1 MNPKSLQTLKLKLGD
16 EALSLISNH
25 NFLPLFRK
33 WQKQEPKLFAQSVK
47 MVKTMQKQGKIRDK
61 QKYFASIWSN
71 KNANKTLDII
81 RGFLARVK
89 SKLAEKREDKRKNEE
104 INQFEREFNGAGYA
118 KFQQLKAIKLSKQF
132 Q

>member
-61 QKYFASIWSN
+61 QKYFASIWGN

-104 INQFEREFNGAGYA
+104 INQFEREFNSAGYT
-118 KFQQLKAIKLSKQF
+118 KFQQMKKRFAKLQ
-132 Q
+132 

>member
-16 EALSLISNH
+16 EALSLIDN
-25 NFLPLFRK
+25 NNYLPLFRK

-47 MVKTMQKQGKIRDK
+47 MVKNMKKQGKVRNI

-89 SKLAEKREDKRKNEE
+89 SKLAEKREDEE

-118 KFQQLKAIKLSKQF
+118 KFQQLKRTKLSRQF

>member
-1 MNPKSLQTLKLKLGD
+1 MAKARAKAFCSICKNGKNY
-16 EALSLISNH
+16 A
-25 NFLPLFRK
+25 
-33 WQKQEPKLFAQSVK
+33 
-47 MVKTMQKQGKIRDK
+47 KT
-61 QKYFASIWSN
+61 IWSN

-89 SKLAEKREDKRKNEE
+89 SKLAEKREDKRRNEE
-104 INQFEREFNGAGYA
+104 IDQLEREFNGAGYA

>member
-1 MNPKSLQTLKLKLGD
+1 
-16 EALSLISNH
+16 
-25 NFLPLFRK
+25 
-33 WQKQEPKLFAQSVK
+33 
-47 MVKTMQKQGKIRDK
+47 MQKQGKIRDK

-104 INQFEREFNGAGYA
+104 INQFEREFNGAGYT
-118 KFQQLKAIKLSKQF
+118 KFQKMKKRFAKLQ
-132 Q
+132 

>member
-104 INQFEREFNGAGYA
+104 TSQFEREFNGTGYA
-118 KFQQLKAIKLSKQF
+118 KFQQLKAMKLAKQF

>member
-47 MVKTMQKQGKIRDK
+47 MVKIMQKQGKIRDK

-89 SKLAEKREDKRKNEE
+89 SKLAEK
-104 INQFEREFNGAGYA
+104 
-118 KFQQLKAIKLSKQF
+118 
-132 Q
+132 

>member
-1 MNPKSLQTLKLKLGD
+1 MNPKSLQTLKLKLGN

-47 MVKTMQKQGKIRDK
+47 MVKNMEKQGKIRDE

-81 RGFLARVK
+81 RGFLARLK

-104 INQFEREFNGAGYA
+104 INQFERDFNSAGYA
-118 KFQQLKAIKLSKQF
+118 KFQKMKKRFAKLQ
-132 Q
+132 

>member
-16 EALSLISNH
+16 EALSLIDN
-25 NFLPLFRK
+25 NNYLPLFRK

-47 MVKTMQKQGKIRDK
+47 MVKNMKKQGKVRNT

-118 KFQQLKAIKLSKQF
+118 KFQQLKAMKLSKQF

>member
-16 EALSLISNH
+16 EALSLIDN
-25 NFLPLFRK
+25 NNYLPLFRK

-47 MVKTMQKQGKIRDK
+47 MVKNMKKQGKVRNI

-104 INQFEREFNGAGYA
+104 INQFERDFNGAGYTRFQQMKRLRLA
-118 KFQQLKAIKLSKQF
+118 NKFQ
-132 Q
+132 

>member
-16 EALSLISNH
+16 DALSLIDN
-25 NFLPLFRK
+25 NNYLPLFRK

-47 MVKTMQKQGKIRDK
+47 MVKNMKKQGKVRNI

-104 INQFEREFNGAGYA
+104 INQFERDFNGAGYTRFQQMKRLRLA
-118 KFQQLKAIKLSKQF
+118 NKFQ
-132 Q
+132 